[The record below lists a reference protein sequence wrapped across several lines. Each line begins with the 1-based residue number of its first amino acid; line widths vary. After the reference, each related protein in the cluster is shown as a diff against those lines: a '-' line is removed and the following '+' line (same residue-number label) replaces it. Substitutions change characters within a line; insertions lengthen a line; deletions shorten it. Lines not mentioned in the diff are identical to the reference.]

1 MFTPAHD
8 YTSRV
13 WKRFNLETT
22 QDIPTKY
29 MKIYVRPEQY
39 MDLTGVAILPE
50 QYIDLIGVAILRI
63 TTANMKLRD
72 GFHLLFLYI
81 ADPTHRTSY
90 RRM

>member
-1 MFTPAHD
+1 M
-8 YTSRV
+8 
-13 WKRFNLETT
+13 
-22 QDIPTKY
+22 Q
-29 MKIYVRPEQY
+29 IYVRPEQY
-39 MDLTGVAILPE
+39 IDLTGVAILPE
-50 QYIDLIGVAILRI
+50 QYIDLIGVI